1 MTLLFFFNNES
12 STSGKHKDRN
22 IHIFKKK
29 ERCAS
34 ITLKEDVKDNET
46 SVSLCIVL
54 KN

>member
-1 MTLLFFFNNES
+1 MNPVQAG
-12 STSGKHKDRN
+12 STKTE
-22 IHIFKKK
+22 IYIYLKKK